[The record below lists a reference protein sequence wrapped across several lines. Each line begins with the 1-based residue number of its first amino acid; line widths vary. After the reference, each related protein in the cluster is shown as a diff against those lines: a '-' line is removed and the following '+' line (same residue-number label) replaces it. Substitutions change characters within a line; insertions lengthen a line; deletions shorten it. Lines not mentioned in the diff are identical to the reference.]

1 VVVIVEEAVY
11 EGLLETATVVVDA
24 EPVAEEELA
33 LARPEM
39 WNGKLYWKIE
49 SSASRESLKP

>member
-1 VVVIVEEAVY
+1 VVVAEAVY
-11 EGLLETATVVVDA
+11 EGLLEMATVVVDA
-24 EPVAEEELA
+24 EPVTEEELA

-49 SSASRESLKP
+49 SSASRESLNP